1 MKKGEKKLPE
11 VLRNAILN
19 NPEWILHDSEILNR
33 LLILENKNQNRKVV
47 DLRDLI
53 LKKMKSDFKNLTKVH
68 EKTVSAAYNN
78 FLGVSNLHQCILHT
92 LDQKTLPALLDALG
106 GNIRKIL
113 GASKIEL
120 CLYSE
125 VSLSLENKNWKSLCK
140 SEMVDLLRFVNLSNK
155 KIVSLSS
162 EPKYDWKQESGVTKK
177 VQVSSEAFLNLN
189 FYLYRDEQAI
199 LAIGSNRKET
209 FSSNKKIDYLKILAK
224 VVSHKLNILLT
235 TQRIAYE

>member
-11 VLRNAILN
+11 VLRKAILN
-19 NPEWILHDSEILNR
+19 NPEWILHDSEILNK

-53 LKKMKSDFKNLTKVH
+53 LKKMKSDFKNLAKVH
-68 EKTVSAAYNN
+68 ETTVSAAYYN

-92 LDQKTLPALLDALG
+92 LDQKTLPGLLDALG
-106 GNIRKIL
+106 GDIRQIL

-125 VSLSLENKNWKSLCK
+125 VSPSLENKNWKLLCK
-140 SEMVDLLRFVNLSNK
+140 SEMADLLRFVNLSNK

-162 EPKYDWKQESGVTKK
+162 EPKYDWKQESEVTKK
-177 VQVSSEAFLNLN
+177 VKVSSEAYLNLN
-189 FYLYRDEQAI
+189 FYLCRNEQAI
-199 LAIGSNRKET
+199 LAIGSNKKET
-209 FSSNKKIDYLKILAK
+209 FSSNKKVDYLKILAK
-224 VVSHKLNILLT
+224 VISHKLNILLT

>member
-11 VLRNAILN
+11 VLRKAILD

-53 LKKMKSDFKNLTKVH
+53 LKKMKLDFKNLTKVH
-68 EKTVSAAYNN
+68 KTTVSAAYNN
-78 FLGVSNLHQCILHT
+78 FLGVSNLHQCILHA
-92 LDQKTLPALLDALG
+92 LDQKTLTGLLDALDG
-106 GNIRKIL
+106 DIRQIL

-125 VSLSLENKNWKSLCK
+125 VSPSLENKNWKLLCK
-140 SEMVDLLRFVNLSNK
+140 SEMADLLRFVNLSNK

-162 EPKYDWKQESGVTKK
+162 KPKYDWKQESEVTKK
-177 VQVSSEAFLNLN
+177 VKVYSEAYLNLN
-189 FYLYRDEQAI
+189 FYLCRD
-199 LAIGSNRKET
+199 
-209 FSSNKKIDYLKILAK
+209 
-224 VVSHKLNILLT
+224 
-235 TQRIAYE
+235 